1 MRQCVDDALLLLVQ
15 SSRPGA
21 AGLQGADLPAVRRH
35 RVLQHVVPEEQRS
48 SSLVS
53 AQQACSRLGG
63 ACSRLGGACSRLG
76 GACSRLGGAYSRL
89 GGGADAVGLCWLQC
103 STEGLLDIS
112 IYTRTDQLRKIDA
125 SPNPLQDKDYWTRNP
140 R

>member
-53 AQQACSRLGG
+53 AQQ
-63 ACSRLGGACSRLG
+63 
-76 GACSRLGGAYSRL
+76 ACSRLGGAYSRL